1 MIATTIYMPRDLY
14 RQVGVAAKNQNKP
27 KAQVIRD
34 FVQTGLANKQTD
46 PDSARKFVAALKSMQ
61 FSGGIKDFAKN
72 HDKYIWGE

>member
-14 RQVGVAAKNQNKP
+14 GRVGLVARDQKKP

-34 FVQTGLANKQTD
+34 FVADGVAKQQHD
-46 PDSARKFVAALKSMQ
+46 PDATRKFVEALTSMQ